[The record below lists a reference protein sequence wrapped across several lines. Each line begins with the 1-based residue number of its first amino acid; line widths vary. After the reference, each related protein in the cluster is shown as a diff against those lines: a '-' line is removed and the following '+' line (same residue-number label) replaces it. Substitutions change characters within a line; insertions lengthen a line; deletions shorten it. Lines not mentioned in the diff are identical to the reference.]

1 MPKITIEKLVR
12 IAEDIYEVKEK
23 TYVIPDK
30 VIINDTILYYDNY
43 HKAYISRSDDIWIT
57 ASDYLN
63 KKLNNKDNKILNDL
77 EK

>member
-1 MPKITIEKLVR
+1 MPKITIEKRER

-23 TYVIPDK
+23 TYVIPDE
-30 VIINDTILYYDNY
+30 VIINDTILYYDSY

-57 ASDYLN
+57 AIDYLN

-77 EK
+77 GK